1 MNEQENSN
9 IINEENKENEKY
21 LLPSKAQDKIY
32 LKTLILD
39 LDETL
44 VHGQNIP
51 FTQTKHQKILQCK
64 LNNIDT
70 TIYVKIRPGVK
81 EFLRKMSKIY
91 EIIIFTASV
100 EDYAKLLI
108 DLIDTKN
115 FFSYKLFREQCSFE
129 NNIYIKDLKKL
140 GRDLKDVIIIDNSP
154 NSYIYNKENGIPIS
168 TWFDDENDRELY
180 NITQI
185 MEFLSDVDDVRV
197 FIPKFVIGD
206 EISYLASGDII
217 RKFKNKN
224 FKNNNMSAMNFH
236 PFINDSSSIINNTYQ
251 LTNNHSI
258 IEEKEINN
266 DTTNKIEKD
275 LIDISQNYNDIMLN
289 ENINKTDL
297 DINIKIN
304 DDLNLLTEENN
315 IEKIVEV
322 KDKIDIENKDVQNKN
337 DIKSTIIK
345 DEKENKK
352 INTNSSNNDLKN
364 NKNNSKTK
372 IKTSEKNNNNKRKIK
387 HTKSSSDFINT
398 VSTFNI
404 LMPNNKTKK
413 EKIIK
418 NRKKL
423 NVTKEGIKSK
433 TVKKQNKILTGD
445 KSKKKFYSPRN
456 IINEFKPL
464 RILNTSF
471 NNSIIRSKLKVVSDT
486 PKKQKKIFKNKVK
499 ERLLSYG
506 GKNKE
511 KIKSKEE
518 YKSDEM
524 NKKQKNTL
532 KDTNK
537 KDLIKQRKKTPFR
550 VHPKK
555 EKNKEKDIINIT
567 IKREENKEENK
578 IINNRK
584 IINNISIDKNKI
596 KKENDLVSKDK
607 EPKMYKT
614 INSNNNH
621 KNSKSTKHFH
631 INNKIENRLP
641 WGWGGYT
648 IKLSDFDN
656 MFNYNVESRELRIAK
671 LDLNSFKRAKSC
683 KPLKG
688 EKNKNIKEIKEN
700 NTKIKRGIISSYSTN
715 KTTNKNEENNDLNI

>member
-1 MNEQENSN
+1 MNKQENSN

-315 IEKIVEV
+315 IEKIVEA

-345 DEKENKK
+345 GEKENKK

-372 IKTSEKNNNNKRKIK
+372 IKTSEKNNNNKRKI
-387 HTKSSSDFINT
+387 
-398 VSTFNI
+398 NI
-404 LMPNNKTKK
+404 LNQV
-413 EKIIK
+413 
-418 NRKKL
+418 L
-423 NVTKEGIKSK
+423 
-433 TVKKQNKILTGD
+433 ILLIL
-445 KSKKKFYSPRN
+445 F
-456 IINEFKPL
+456 PL
-464 RILNTSF
+464 
-471 NNSIIRSKLKVVSDT
+471 
-486 PKKQKKIFKNKVK
+486 
-499 ERLLSYG
+499 
-506 GKNKE
+506 
-511 KIKSKEE
+511 
-518 YKSDEM
+518 
-524 NKKQKNTL
+524 
-532 KDTNK
+532 
-537 KDLIKQRKKTPFR
+537 LI
-550 VHPKK
+550 
-555 EKNKEKDIINIT
+555 
-567 IKREENKEENK
+567 
-578 IINNRK
+578 
-584 IINNISIDKNKI
+584 
-596 KKENDLVSKDK
+596 
-607 EPKMYKT
+607 Y
-614 INSNNNH
+614 
-621 KNSKSTKHFH
+621 
-631 INNKIENRLP
+631 
-641 WGWGGYT
+641 
-648 IKLSDFDN
+648 
-656 MFNYNVESRELRIAK
+656 
-671 LDLNSFKRAKSC
+671 
-683 KPLKG
+683 
-688 EKNKNIKEIKEN
+688 
-700 NTKIKRGIISSYSTN
+700 
-715 KTTNKNEENNDLNI
+715 

>member
-1 MNEQENSN
+1 MNEKEIKDKENIN
-9 IINEENKENEKY
+9 ITKEENNIKKLIDDKLEEKENEKY
-21 LLPSKAQDKIY
+21 LLPSKSPDKIF

-51 FTQTKHQKILQCK
+51 FNPPKHQKLLQCK

-70 TIYVKIRPGVK
+70 KIYVKIRPGVK
-81 EFLRKMSKIY
+81 EFLRKMSKLY

-115 FFSYKLFREQCSFE
+115 YFSYKLFREQCSFE

-154 NSYIYNKENGIPIS
+154 KSYKYNKENGIPIS

-185 MEFLSDVDDVRV
+185 LEFLSDVDDVRV

-206 EISYLASGDII
+206 EISYLASSDII

-224 FKNNNMSAMNFH
+224 FKNNNMSAINFH
-236 PFINDSSSIINNTYQ
+236 PFINDSNSIMNNTYQ
-251 LTNNHSI
+251 LTNINSHSI
-258 IEEKEINN
+258 MEEKEINN
-266 DTTNKIEKD
+266 ETDKIEKD
-275 LIDISQNYNDIMLN
+275 IMNITENFHNDTMLN
-289 ENINKTDL
+289 ENINKTDF

-304 DDLNLLTEENN
+304 EDLNLLTNENIENIVETKENN
-315 IEKIVEV
+315 
-322 KDKIDIENKDVQNKN
+322 DNENKDNKTKN
-337 DIKSTIIK
+337 EIKSTIIK
-345 DEKENKK
+345 NEKEDKK
-352 INTNSSNNDLKN
+352 IDIISSNKDLKN
-364 NKNNSKTK
+364 NKNKNKTK
-372 IKTSEKNNNNKRKIK
+372 TIQKNNNIRKIK

-456 IINEFKPL
+456 IINEFKPI
-464 RILNTSF
+464 RALNTSF
-471 NNSIIRSKLKVVSDT
+471 NKNIRSKLNNISGSPNKT
-486 PKKQKKIFKNKVK
+486 KRKFKNNVK
-499 ERLLSYG
+499 ERVPSNF

-511 KIKSKEE
+511 KNEI
-518 YKSDEM
+518 
-524 NKKQKNTL
+524 NKRQKNNH
-532 KDTNK
+532 KDIIK

-555 EKNKEKDIINIT
+555 EKNKDKNIINIS
-567 IKREENKEENK
+567 IKRENKEENK
-578 IINNRK
+578 IINYRK
-584 IINNISIDKNKI
+584 KINDISLDKNKN
-596 KKENDLVSKDK
+596 KKEKPLISKDK
-607 EPKMYKT
+607 SNEPKTNKTT
-614 INSNNNH
+614 INNHH
-621 KNSKSTKHFH
+621 KNAKSTKHFH
-631 INNKIENRLP
+631 INKKIENRLP

-648 IKLSDFDN
+648 IHLSDFDN
-656 MFNYNVESRELRIAK
+656 MFNYNVESREIRIAK
-671 LDLNSFKRAKSC
+671 LDLNAYKRAKSC
-683 KPLKG
+683 KPLKE
-688 EKNKNIKEIKEN
+688 EKNKTQKDIKDN
-700 NTKIKRGIISSYSTN
+700 NIKRGISSSNSTN
-715 KTTNKNEENNDLNI
+715 NITNKNELNKN